1 MYFGTATVAKVALT
15 VALASQVAA
24 LPTPPTE
31 LDARQLPSSS
41 KPWMIGCL
49 PGSGCMARAKAGPLE
64 IPKCKR
70 GVAADKEADE
80 AAIKEKAA

>member
-1 MYFGTATVAKVALT
+1 MYFATATVAKVALT
-15 VALASQVAA
+15 VALASHVAA

-49 PGSGCMARAKAGPLE
+49 PGSGCMARAKAGPPE
-64 IPKCKR
+64 IPKVPSR
-70 GVAADKEADE
+70 GRTPLRNIAH
-80 AAIKEKAA
+80 